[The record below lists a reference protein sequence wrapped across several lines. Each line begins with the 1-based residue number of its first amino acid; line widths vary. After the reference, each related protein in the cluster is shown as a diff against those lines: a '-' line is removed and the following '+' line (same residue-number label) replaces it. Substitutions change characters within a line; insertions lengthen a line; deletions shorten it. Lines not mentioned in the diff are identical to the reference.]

1 MSTPTQPQPAQSDD
15 LGALLSRSF
24 DLFFARIGQYVVIS
38 LIVAVPIVVVSFL
51 LVVVMAIGAPSVES
65 PIGVAAF
72 AGIGTGGALLLSIL
86 GTVGGALM
94 FGAVIHAAK
103 TQIAGGETSVGEA
116 YKAALSKWLPL
127 VAVTIVVGLAV
138 SVGSLL
144 FLLPGL
150 AALFFLCLTPIALM
164 VDDLGVGQALSR
176 SCSLALKV
184 PGEIIVIGL
193 IAVAAAVVLGLIP
206 ILGLFANCVVMPWAL
221 IALTLA
227 YEKAKRMA
235 AST

>member
-1 MSTPTQPQPAQSDD
+1 MSTPTQPQPAQADD
-15 LGALLSRSF
+15 LGALLNRSF
-24 DLFFARIGQYVVIS
+24 NLFFARIGQYVVIS
-38 LIVAVPIVVVSFL
+38 LIVAVPILVLSLL
-51 LVVVMAIGAPSVES
+51 LVVVMATGAPSVES
-65 PIGVAAF
+65 PMGARALL
-72 AGIGTGGALLLSIL
+72 GIGTGGVVLVSIL
-86 GTVGGALM
+86 GFLGGALVL
-94 FGAVIHAAK
+94 GALIHAAR

-116 YKAALSKWLPL
+116 YRAALSKWLPL
-127 VAVTIVVGLAV
+127 VAVTIVVGLAA

-193 IAVAAAVVLGLIP
+193 IAFAAGVVLGLIP

-227 YEKAKRMA
+227 YEKAKKLA
-235 AST
+235 APA